1 MKTFAWILFFSQVCF
16 AERSAE
22 YFKKI
27 IVPELCAKGEF
38 FAACFT
44 PEGGCE
50 KSMVEIVDQCAAE
63 NKNFFSKKS
72 KSGDKK
78 LSDQSIDIRMGF
90 CLGTSFENKYYQ
102 DKKDNPECFST
113 KKWK

>member
-1 MKTFAWILFFSQVCF
+1 MKFFTSLLFFSQLCF
-16 AERSAE
+16 AERTVE
-22 YFKKI
+22 YFKLI
-27 IVPELCAKGEF
+27 VVPELCAKGEF

-44 PEGGCE
+44 PVGGCE
-50 KSMVEIVDQCAAE
+50 KSMNDILDLCVTE
-63 NKNFFSKKS
+63 NKTLFSIAPS
-72 KSGDKK
+72 NRDKK

-90 CLGTSFENKYYQ
+90 CLGKAFENKYYQ